1 MSITIHEQR
10 LLELLGS
17 ELTERPLS
25 AQCIEDHFRAMT
37 PEDWNGMMAVAE
49 ANRVFPLLLDALQ
62 RNRDIPVPMPV
73 GRFLQQ
79 FAMQNSMAYYQKIFL
94 LSSLMELLRGENIT
108 AFLLKG
114 AGLNI
119 LYPHEESRSFG
130 DIDLYIPDPSDYQK
144 IQAIFESRGY
154 EKEAEDMTDYHDSY
168 RYVQDGAACIV
179 ELHYRLT
186 TSWQN
191 GDFDARLEKIYDTAM
206 QTLPSRTIQVMEMEF
221 RVLPVTMEALY
232 LLMHMFQH
240 FMNKG
245 FGLRLLADW
254 TVFWQKRGE
263 EVDCAQ
269 FRAWVRQLGLDAF
282 LDAVDSVCLH
292 ELGME
297 LPKFGWLRGK
307 EDRATAQEL
316 LQDVFSGGEFGH
328 MDESRIVVTS
338 RRSGVKAYL
347 MELHRQTQK
356 RYPRAS
362 KNKLLMPVL
371 WVCAAVIFQYNNLF
385 RRKISLRRVLT
396 TSNLRNR
403 LAKKLH
409 IFDES

>member
-17 ELTERPLS
+17 ELNERPLS
-25 AQCIEDHFRAMT
+25 DGCVEAHFQGMT
-37 PEDWNGMMAVAE
+37 PEDWNGMMGVAE

-62 RNRDIPVPMPV
+62 RNRAIPVPMPV

-79 FAMQNSMAYYQKIFL
+79 FALQNSMAYYQKIFL
-94 LSSLMELLRGENIT
+94 LSSLMELLRNEEIT
-108 AFLLKG
+108 LYLLKG

-130 DIDLYIPDPSDYQK
+130 DIDLYIPDPSDYRK
-144 IQAIFESRGY
+144 IQSIFESRGY

-168 RYVQDGAACIV
+168 RYVQEGAACTV

-191 GDFDARLEKIYDTAM
+191 GDFDARLEKIYGTAM
-206 QTLPSRTIQVMEMEF
+206 QTLPSRTVRVMEMEF

-254 TVFWQKRGE
+254 TVFWRKKRE
-263 EVDCAQ
+263 EVDCSLL
-269 FRAWVRQLGLDAF
+269 RSWVRQLGLDAF
-282 LDAVDSVCLH
+282 LDAVDSVCVRN
-292 ELGME
+292 LGME
-297 LPKFGWLRGK
+297 LPEFGWLRGK
-307 EDRATAQEL
+307 EDSAVSQEL
-316 LQDVFSGGEFGH
+316 LEDVFSGGEFGH
-328 MDESRIVVTS
+328 MDGNRMVVTS

-347 MELHRQTQK
+347 MELHRQTLK

-362 KNKLLMPVL
+362 KRKVLLPVL
-371 WVCAAVIFQYNNLF
+371 WICTAVIFQYNNLF
-385 RRKISLRRVLT
+385 RRKISLRRVLA
-396 TSNLRNR
+396 TSNLRNH
-403 LAKKLH
+403 LAKRLH